1 MNVMQ
6 RLSAG
11 LRKKKR
17 TPARMTATHRL
28 ITRDSCVFLLS
39 NFEFIK
45 SRLLC
50 TYMTEE
56 TKHHSSSC
64 TNRKSAP
71 VSSLCLNGY
80 SLVHYWEWTNRCDE
94 HLQWLM
100 MMDKDVHYRQGWPH
114 ALTDIQSVPLPSMP
128 PPLFFPSHQCV
139 KAASSSLCHSP
150 SFTHTVPLLLIQCYV
165 EVMCS
170 KEPILQ

>member
-11 LRKKKR
+11 LRKKKT

-45 SRLLC
+45 SRPLC

-71 VSSLCLNGY
+71 VSSLCLHGY

-128 PPLFFPSHQCV
+128 PHTFFPLPPVCQ
-139 KAASSSLCHSP
+139 SSMIIILPSLSLPVLYTHGA
-150 SFTHTVPLLLIQCYV
+150 FTVNSMLC
-165 EVMCS
+165 
-170 KEPILQ
+170 